1 MARDDDG
8 DRLVVSVFDRLLDS
22 DPTSLQERRQTRGQA
37 LQVLAANGAVGDI
50 CLHYY
55 NAAGEPVLSREDDP
69 VIGMELQQVRAC
81 EHVIG
86 LAGGL
91 DKSNA
96 IRGAL
101 TGGYLDVLII
111 DYPTACTLI

>member
-1 MARDDDG
+1 M
-8 DRLVVSVFDRLLDS
+8 
-22 DPTSLQERRQTRGQA
+22 
-37 LQVLAANGAVGDI
+37 
-50 CLHYY
+50 
-55 NAAGEPVLSREDDP
+55 
-69 VIGMELQQVRAC
+69 RAC

-101 TGGYLDVLII
+101 AGGYLDVLII